1 MNVAFVTNVVY
12 PFVKG
17 GAEKR
22 VYELGRRLAEMG
34 HEVTVYAR
42 QFWDGPAEVEVEG
55 MTYRGVAP
63 ARELYTGSDPYAG
76 NDGRRSISEAMA
88 FAAKA
93 FPPVAQAVRRGDH
106 DLVVASVFP
115 YFPVLAAKAAT
126 LLGDVPLVT
135 TWHEVWGDY
144 WNEYLG
150 RLAPFG
156 KAVERLVAAVPQ
168 HPVAVSHRTADQLAA
183 IRPSRDGTRSA
194 REEIRVVPN
203 GVNVE
208 EIRAVPPAED
218 GFDVL
223 FAGRLIADKNV
234 DELLAAFDEVAGRH
248 DATLGIVGDGPQFD
262 ALVEQAQQLRHADR
276 VTFLGFLEAYEDV
289 LAQMHAARVFAS
301 PSTREGFGISLV
313 EAMAADCTVVATD
326 HPDSAASEV
335 VGEGGFVTDP
345 SVAALAETLDAALAG
360 QRPSED
366 PQRVAEKYD
375 WDVLARQAERAFAEI
390 AGEPLSAGEPPTEP
404 RPLGERTR

>member
-1 MNVAFVTNVVY
+1 MAGVMVVVNVAFVTNVVY

-22 VYELGRRLAEMG
+22 VYELGRRLAARD

-42 QFWDGPAEVEVEG
+42 QFWDGPAEIDCEG

-63 ARELYTGSDPYAG
+63 ARDLYTGSDPYAG
-76 NDGRRSISEAMA
+76 NDGRRSISEAIA
-88 FAAKA
+88 FAGKA
-93 FPPVAQAVRRGDH
+93 FPPLARAVRRGDH

-115 YFPVLAAKAAT
+115 YFPVVSSKAAT
-126 LLGDVPLVT
+126 LFDDVPLVT

-144 WNEYLG
+144 WETYLG

-156 KAVERLVAAVPQ
+156 KAVERFVASMDQ
-168 HPVAVSHRTADQLAA
+168 HPVAVSNRTADQLAA
-183 IRPSRDGTRSA
+183 IGPSRDA
-194 REEIRVVPN
+194 IRVIPN

-208 EIRAVPPAED
+208 EIRSVPAASD

-234 DELLAAFDEVAGRH
+234 DVLLSAFDEVAGRH

-262 ALVEQAQQLRHADR
+262 ALVEQAGQLRHAER

-289 LAQMHAARVFAS
+289 LAHMRAASVFAS
-301 PSTREGFGISLV
+301 PSTREGFGIALV
-313 EAMAADCTVVATD
+313 EAMAAGCTVVGVD
-326 HPDSAASEV
+326 HEDSATSEV
-335 VGEGGFVTDP
+335 VGEGGFVTDC
-345 SVAALAETLDAALAG
+345 SVEAFADALDAALSG
-360 QRPSED
+360 RTPPKD
-366 PQRVAEKYD
+366 PQSVARQYD
-375 WDVLARQAERAFAEI
+375 WDVLARRAERAYAEVV
-390 AGEPLSAGEPPTEP
+390 GETVRRDQRVHPTVE
-404 RPLGERTR
+404 